1 MQRPLFYWKIFLKKG
16 LTPFLKNGIVKP
28 MNKQMNISLLG
39 LLLLGRMCRTE
50 GVLV

>member
-1 MQRPLFYWKIFLKKG
+1 MQRPLFLSENFFKKG
-16 LTPFLKNGIVKP
+16 LTPFLKHGIVKP

-39 LLLLGRMCRTE
+39 LLLLGRMGRTE